1 MRCHQLQRLI
11 GLWRRKK
18 RQQHGSAPEQ
28 VPQKKGVTAQE
39 REWAVVQQLAAEKA
53 VPAASAV
60 GLSDVTLSGLEQ
72 LEAQVIDDWHDPLIL
87 VGCVL
92 EVPAWYY
99 SGVCDTVWWW
109 WQVQRSEGGKV
120 REVRVKNFEQGHYRM
135 KWVQRG
141 KTTRVLRHGILRY
154 KKLKV
159 LEAPDAPQRQG
170 SWSEGEKA
178 AVVARRGAGEGY
190 GSIALSFGRTV
201 ASVVFKA
208 KVLLD
213 RKYAPASGTGTKRT
227 GHKVGWRLVA
237 TKALQQLPACS
248 GTAKQVATIQCSQ
261 HSKLMGVAGAGGC
274 AMDAGSVWE
283 IRLWSKSG
291 QLQSARLTD
300 ECVQSVVTTP

>member
-39 REWAVVQQLAAEKA
+39 REWAVVQQLAAAKA

-154 KKLKV
+154 NKFKV
-159 LEAPDAPQRQG
+159 LEAPDAPKQQLY
-170 SWSEGEKA
+170 WSEREKA
-178 AVVARRGAGEGY
+178 AVVARRGAGERY
-190 GSIALSFGRTV
+190 GSIALSLGRTLS
-201 ASVVFKA
+201 SVTNRGNQ
-208 KVLLD
+208 LLD
-213 RKYAPASGTGTKRT
+213 PKYAPASGAKGKKT
-227 GHKVGWRLVA
+227 GHKVGWRSLVA
-237 TKALQQLPACS
+237 KALQQLPDCT
-248 GTAKQVATIQCSQ
+248 GTAKQVAAIQCSQ
-261 HSKLMGVAGAGGC
+261 HSKLTGVAGAGDC
-274 AMDAGSVWE
+274 AMDARSVWE
-283 IRLWSKSG
+283 IRL
-291 QLQSARLTD
+291 
-300 ECVQSVVTTP
+300 